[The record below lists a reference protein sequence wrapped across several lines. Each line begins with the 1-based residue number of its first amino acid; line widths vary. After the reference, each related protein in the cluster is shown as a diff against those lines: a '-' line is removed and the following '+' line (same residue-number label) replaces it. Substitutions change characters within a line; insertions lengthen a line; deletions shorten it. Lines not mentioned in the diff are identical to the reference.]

1 MDDDVRKV
9 MLIGVGAGV
18 FFFGLW
24 TLFLVFVA
32 LMAESGGKNS
42 DPLTATLVLWP
53 LAEVIWCWIWLFF
66 HAEQY
71 SNSKRR
77 TLGNAL
83 LISVL
88 LLPPLLTMIMIW
100 GVGVRDHDWLFL
112 GLYLG
117 IAIVC
122 CHGARWLWAG
132 TQKDRTEYATGS

>member
-1 MDDDVRKV
+1 MDDDVRKM
-9 MLIGVGAGV
+9 MLITAGVGV

-24 TLFLVFVA
+24 TLFLVFGA

-42 DPLTATLVLWP
+42 NPLTAVLVLWP
-53 LAEVIWCWIWLFF
+53 LAEVIWCWIWLFS

-77 TLGNAL
+77 ALGNAL

-100 GVGVRDHDWLFL
+100 VRVGGHDWLFL

-117 IAIVC
+117 ITIVC

-132 TQKDRTEYATGS
+132 TQKGRTEYATGN